1 MRRTITIGIV
11 VAALSAVAAAHATAY
26 LDSAVAVLPFVNTSS
41 GDELNYLETAVAKMV
56 TTDLKQSKHLTVVT
70 RDNLDEVLAEL
81 KLERSELT
89 DPLNVQKVGKF
100 LNADLMVTGSVLG
113 ISGELRFDAHV
124 IDVETAEV
132 VVAEQILGEGENEV
146 MAMADDLSTRLI
158 FDLTG
163 ESIVINNTGPVLG
176 PIDPVFEGAA
186 LSFWPILGNDYGLVG
201 ETNKAYLE
209 VKFVA
214 GESTSVEKIDR
225 LPLNLCLVIDRSG
238 SMNESGKI
246 DYVKDAA
253 KYVIDNLG
261 PQDIISV
268 VAYETGVT
276 VIQKPTRVENKVELK
291 SKIDEIYTGDM
302 TNLSGGLEEGYELVR
317 KKAKKE
323 YVNRVI
329 LLSDGLANEGITDRE
344 VLASI
349 VREELNK
356 KNIYTTTMGVGADY
370 DDKMLTML
378 ATSGAGNYYYV
389 ARPDEI
395 PSIFAREISGMV
407 NLVATSVSLELELEP
422 GVSIAKVHGYPY
434 DDLGDNKYSIAVGD
448 MASNEERTVFVELNL
463 PAVTEETL
471 LSLGRVAMRY
481 DDAIA
486 DKKDIFAET
495 TLAMHFIENEEI
507 VVANEVTEVTNTGY
521 LMENAE
527 VMEQAQTLINE
538 GKRGEAAEL
547 VKKQKDK
554 TIERAVGGRSQTLLD
569 NAEDLDDLAAALEA
583 PMEEVS
589 DEEAEKAAGAEA
601 LKTSYH

>member
-1 MRRTITIGIV
+1 MRTTITIGII
-11 VAALSAVAAAHATAY
+11 VAALSTAAVAHGAVYAE
-26 LDSAVAVLPFVNTSS
+26 SAVAVLPFVNTS
-41 GDELNYLETAVAKMV
+41 GTDELDYLETAVAKMV

-70 RDNLDEVLAEL
+70 RDNLDDVLAEL
-81 KLERSELT
+81 KLEKSELT
-89 DPLNVQKVGKF
+89 DPINAQKVGKL
-100 LNADLMVTGSVLG
+100 LNADLIVTGSVLG
-113 ISGELRFDAHV
+113 ISGELRFDAHA

-132 VVAEQILGEGENEV
+132 VAAEQIVGEGENEV
-146 MAMADDLSTRLI
+146 MAMVDDLSTRLI

-163 ESIVINNTGPVLG
+163 ETVVINNTGPVLG

-201 ETNKAYLE
+201 ETSRAYLE

-214 GESTSVEKIDR
+214 GESTKVQKIDR

-238 SMNESGKI
+238 SMNEAGKI

-261 PQDIISV
+261 PQDIISI

-276 VIQKPTRVENKVELK
+276 VIQKPTRVENKTELK
-291 SKIDEIYTGDM
+291 SKVDEIYTGDM

-317 KKAKKE
+317 KKAKKK

-349 VREELNK
+349 VREELK
-356 KNIYTTTMGVGADY
+356 KKAIYTTTMGVGADY

-378 ATSGAGNYYYV
+378 ATSGAGNYYYI

-407 NLVATSVSLELELEP
+407 NLVATSIGLELELEP

-448 MASNEERTVFVELNL
+448 MATKEERTIFVELNL
-463 PAVTEETL
+463 PNVAEETL
-471 LSLGRVAMRY
+471 LQLGRVAMKY

-486 DKKDIFAET
+486 DKKDLYAET
-495 TLAMHFIENEEI
+495 TLAMHFIKNEE
-507 VVANEVTEVTNTGY
+507 VVAANEVTEVMNTGY
-521 LMENAE
+521 LMENAM
-527 VMEQAQTLINE
+527 VMEQAQELIEE
-538 GKRGEAAEL
+538 GKRDEATEL

-554 TIERAVGGRSQTLLD
+554 TVERAVGGRSQALLD
-569 NAEDLDDLAAALEA
+569 NADDLDELAATLEA
-583 PMEEVS
+583 PAAEVS
-589 DEEAEKAAGAEA
+589 DEEAEKAAGAGA
-601 LKTSYH
+601 VKTSYH

>member
-1 MRRTITIGIV
+1 MRKMTAIGTIAAAFLTV
-11 VAALSAVAAAHATAY
+11 VAAHGTAY
-26 LDSAVAVLPFVNTSS
+26 VESTVAVLPFVNTSS
-41 GDELNYLETAVAKMV
+41 GGELDYLETAVAKMV

-70 RDNLDEVLAEL
+70 RDNLDEVLTEL

-89 DPLNVQKVGKF
+89 DPLNAQKVGK
-100 LNADLMVTGSVLG
+100 LVNADLIIAGSVLG
-113 ISGELRFDAHV
+113 INDELRFDAHV

-132 VVAEQILGEGENEV
+132 VVAEQIVGEGENEV

-163 ESIVINNTGPVLG
+163 ESVVINNTGPVQG
-176 PIDPVFEGAA
+176 PIDPIFKGAA

-214 GESTSVEKIDR
+214 AESTKVQKIDR

-238 SMNESGKI
+238 SMNEAGKI

-276 VIQKPTRVENKVELK
+276 VIQKPTRVENKTELK

-302 TNLSGGLEEGYELVR
+302 TNLSGGLEEGYDLVR
-317 KKAKKE
+317 KKAKKK

-349 VREELNK
+349 VRKELNK
-356 KNIYTTTMGVGADY
+356 KNVYTTTMGVGNDY

-378 ATSGAGNYYYV
+378 ATSGAGNYYYI

-395 PSIFAREISGMV
+395 PSIFAREVSGMV
-407 NLVATSVSLELELEP
+407 NLVATSVNLELELEP

-463 PAVTEETL
+463 PTVAEETL
-471 LSLGRVAMRY
+471 LPLGRVAMKY

-495 TLAMHFIENEEI
+495 TLAMHFIKNEE
-507 VVANEVTEVTNTGY
+507 VVASNEVTEVTNTAY
-521 LMENAE
+521 LMENAM
-527 VMEQAQTLINE
+527 VMEQAQTLIGE
-538 GKRGEAAEL
+538 GKRDEAAEL
-547 VKKQKDK
+547 VKKQKELTVD
-554 TIERAVGGRSQTLLD
+554 RAVGGRSQMLLD
-569 NAEDLDDLAAALEA
+569 SAEDLDDLYGVVAAPAA
-583 PMEEVS
+583 EVA